1 MHYTNTDNPIDFPKS
16 PKCYQLIG
24 VPASGKSTWY
34 KNQDWL
40 GDDKKE
46 HKYVSTDQHVE
57 GYAQDQ
63 GKTYSEVFAEYMPTA
78 IKQMMVNVN
87 LAAAFQ
93 IDIVWDQT
101 STTIASRARKFNA
114 LNGSNY
120 EHIAI
125 VFRTPDLDV
134 LKERLASRPGKEI
147 PWEVVQGMLD
157 NWEEPT
163 LEEGF
168 KEIWYV

>member
-1 MHYTNTDNPIDFPKS
+1 M

-24 VPASGKSTWY
+24 VPAAGKSTWY

-40 GDDKKE
+40 GEDKKD

-57 GYAQDQ
+57 GYAKDQ
-63 GKTYSEVFAEYMPTA
+63 GKTYSEVFTEYMPTA
-78 IKQMMVNVN
+78 VQQMMINVN
-87 LAAAFQ
+87 MAAALQ
-93 IDIVWDQT
+93 LDIVWDQT
-101 STTIASRARKFNA
+101 STTLASRARKFNS
-114 LNGSNY
+114 LPPSTNY

-147 PWEVVQGMLD
+147 PWNVVQGMID

-168 KEIWYV
+168 KEIWYI